1 MGEAGVPHDV
11 EDTESHP
18 VSPRTTRSLS
28 VVIPCFNEEE
38 ILTETVDHVLKG
50 VEPLDLEFF
59 ELLLCENGS
68 TDNTLDL
75 ARELESRFDP
85 VRVVPLEKADYGAA
99 MKAGFLA
106 ARGDV
111 IVNFDADYY
120 DMDFLDSA
128 MRVDGDI
135 VVAAKG
141 VLGSHDTRIFAR
153 RLVSKSFGMFVRRML
168 GVQVTETHGM
178 KLFHKA
184 AIADL
189 LPQIRSTKDLFDTEL
204 LARSEWTGLAIREL
218 PIRTEEIRHS
228 RSGILR
234 RIPRTIWGL
243 VKMRVRLR
251 KAHSAR
257 IRVLPGSHNDAASPD
272 VAV

>member
-1 MGEAGVPHDV
+1 MGEAGVDHDV
-11 EDTESHP
+11 TTTVPHP
-18 VSPRTTRSLS
+18 ASPPTSRSIS
-28 VVIPCFNEEE
+28 IVIPAYNEEE
-38 ILTETVDHVLKG
+38 ILEQTIAHVLDAAG
-50 VEPLDLEFF
+50 RMELDFLEV
-59 ELLLCENGS
+59 LICENGS
-68 TDNTLDL
+68 TDGTLAL
-75 ARELESRFDP
+75 AQSLAERHDA
-85 VRVVPLEKADYGAA
+85 VRVVQLEQADYGAA

-106 ARGDV
+106 ARGEV

-120 DMDFLDSA
+120 DMEFLTKA
-128 MRVDGDI
+128 LKVDGDI

-141 VLGSHDTRIFAR
+141 VLGSHDTRIFLR
-153 RLVSKSFGMFVRRML
+153 RLVSKTFGMFVRNML

-178 KLFHKA
+178 KLFHRP

-189 LPQIRSTKDLFDTEL
+189 IPQIRSTKDLFDTEL
-204 LARSEWTGLAIREL
+204 LARSEWSGLAIREL
-218 PIRTEEIRHS
+218 PIKTEEIRHS
-228 RSGILR
+228 RSGIVR

-257 IRVLPGSHNDAASPD
+257 IRVLPHTSSSETSGD